1 MGAEVIDGKRIA
13 EQVRAEL
20 RPRIASLQTRAKR
33 PGLAA
38 VLVGDKPASAL
49 YVKMK
54 ARACEEMGL
63 QSVIVKLPRDT
74 AQERFLAEVQRL
86 NTDSSIHGIL
96 VQQPLPS
103 QIPAIAAVSCVSPL
117 KDVDCFHPENVG
129 LLLIGIPRFAPAT
142 PAGVVEL
149 LLRSGRDPSGKHVV
163 ILGRSNIVG
172 KPLAALLMQK
182 AKGANATVTVCHSAT
197 RDLRTIARSAD
208 ILVAAMGRPE
218 LVTKDMVKPGAVVI
232 DVGINRVLDAT
243 KKQGYRTVG
252 DVRFDEVREVAS
264 AITPVPG
271 GVGPMTI
278 AMLLSNTVYAAEL
291 AAGSRN

>member
-13 EQVRAEL
+13 EEIRAEL
-20 RPRIASLQTRAKR
+20 RPRIASLQTRAKT

-38 VLVGDKPASAL
+38 VLVGDNPASAL

-54 ARACEEMGL
+54 ARACEEVGL
-63 QSVIVKLPRDT
+63 QSVIVKLPGESAT
-74 AQERFLAEVQRL
+74 ERLLAEVGRL
-86 NTDSSIHGIL
+86 NTDPSIHGIL

-103 QIPAIAAVSCVSPL
+103 QIPAIAAVSCVSPW

-149 LLRSGRDPSGKHVV
+149 LLRSGHDPSGKHVV

-232 DVGINRVLDAT
+232 DVGINRVPDAT

-252 DVRFDEVREVAS
+252 DVRFEEVREVAS

-278 AMLLSNTVYAAEL
+278 AMLLSNTVYAAEV